1 MAITVPDKLPRVGTT
16 IFTVM
21 SQLAQKTGAINLS
34 QGFPDF
40 PIDPSLTELVVSA
53 MKAGHNQ
60 YAPMAGLPALREAIV
75 NKVAH
80 LYGTGYDPDTEVT
93 ITAGATQAIFT
104 AIGAVV
110 SVGDEVIIIDPAY
123 DCYAPAVALFGG
135 VPVHVA
141 LSKEMVFSITDVAKA
156 ITPRTRWGHP
166 TGSGY
171 AYDR

>member
-60 YAPMAGLPALREAIV
+60 YAPMAGLPALREANV
-75 NKVAH
+75 NKGAH
-80 LYGTGYDPDTEVT
+80 LYGTGYDPDTEGT
-93 ITAGATQAIFT
+93 LTTGATPTIFNAFWADFSGGEGGCPT
-104 AIGAVV
+104 
-110 SVGDEVIIIDPAY
+110 E
-123 DCYAPAVALFGG
+123 PAV
-135 VPVHVA
+135 
-141 LSKEMVFSITDVAKA
+141 
-156 ITPRTRWGHP
+156 
-166 TGSGY
+166 
-171 AYDR
+171 